1 MINLQELMNLRMARR
16 EARMTGK
23 PAPPINAETVM
34 ALNTL
39 LASVNA
45 AIPTVTNFSPITPS
59 PARNKGRPPSTA
71 VPPISTPAP
80 VAIPPVTTRPAPT
93 PIKAEID
100 SPDNGPLSPRMRG
113 AAKAAVAAVA
123 AVTAPTTP
131 VVEKAYSGRGRKPGS
146 KNKPKVI
153 YLMMRTLFICL
164 FDGVIV

>member
-1 MINLQELMNLRMARR
+1 MARR

-45 AIPTVTNFSPITPS
+45 AIPTVANFSPITPS

-80 VAIPPVTTRPAPT
+80 VAIPPPVTTRPAPA
-93 PIKAEID
+93 PIKAEVD

-113 AAKAAVAAVA
+113 AAKAAAAAVA
-123 AVTAPTTP
+123 APTTP

-146 KNKPKVI
+146 KNKPKVRDL
-153 YLMMRTLFICL
+153 LMKPLFL
-164 FDGVIV
+164 FVYSMV